1 MYSILKKKF
10 GQNFLI
16 DKNIILKIV
25 DLISKKNLNIIE
37 IGPGDGRLT
46 EFILK
51 YDPIFLKLIEIDPA
65 LIPILNSKFSK
76 EKNIKIVN
84 KNILEYKFD
93 EKIDLIISNLP
104 YNISS
109 QILSNICLIKSP
121 PNKLILMFQKEFA
134 ERLIDKKRNSLNSL
148 VECFYDIKLSF
159 KVSKKCF
166 RPIPKV
172 DSAVLVFTK
181 KEKALI
187 NKNEI
192 NNFIEFKR
200 NLFSHKRKSL
210 SYSLKKFD
218 LNENE
223 FNLKERVENLSLS
236 ELLDIFRKVN
246 L

>member
-46 EFILK
+46 EFILN
-51 YDPIFLKLIEIDPA
+51 YDPICLKLIEIDPV
-65 LIPILNSKFSK
+65 LIPILNSKFSNK
-76 EKNIKIVN
+76 KNIRIVN
-84 KNILEYKFD
+84 QNILDYEFN

-109 QILSNICLIKSP
+109 QILSNICLIKRP
-121 PNKLILMFQKEFA
+121 PKKLILMFQKEFA

-159 KVSKKCF
+159 KVSKTCF

-187 NKNEI
+187 NKNEVST
-192 NNFIEFKR
+192 FIDFKR

-210 SYSLKKFD
+210 NYSLKKFD

-223 FNLKERVENLSLS
+223 FNLKERVENLSLK

-246 L
+246 P

>member
-51 YDPIFLKLIEIDPA
+51 YNPIFLKLIEIDPA
-65 LIPILNSKFSK
+65 LIPILNSKFSS
-76 EKNIKIVN
+76 EKNIKVVN

-121 PNKLILMFQKEFA
+121 PKKLILMFQKEFA

-159 KVSKKCF
+159 KVSKTCF

-181 KEKALI
+181 KEKALL
-187 NKNEI
+187 NKNEV
-192 NNFIEFKR
+192 NNYIEFKR

-218 LNENE
+218 LNKNE

-236 ELLDIFRKVN
+236 ELLEIFRKVN